1 MTTTAISAGYVRVSS
16 VQQRDDSDSPASQR
30 QRLKAAGC
38 TQIYEDLAVSG
49 FKLSQRR
56 RAAGYQQ
63 LLDGIRSGRIA
74 KVLAVR
80 LDRLARR
87 DQIVFELVEL
97 CQKHGVEFAT
107 LATGPVSIETAAGW
121 LQLKVNSMFGEHYS
135 RVLSESV
142 RAGYQGLHQ
151 AGIPARSSQSL
162 PFYLQRIPGTRHGV
176 EPSRHWHHAR
186 HAVNQVL
193 ARVWS
198 TSEAGLYLNEHC
210 GIRGEGSAIRRWM
223 SAPAMAGHL
232 ARHPKGQQPVIIL
245 RDVWPAMVTEA
256 ERQQLLYVLQVGT
269 GRRFN
274 RNRPPKLL
282 TGICRCSL
290 CDNSMNYEQ
299 VQMRGKT
306 YQYLRCRRA
315 GCNRRGVVAGPIW
328 DEITRRLDAHIH
340 DLVQR
345 RTLAAGVVSEP
356 AEVSIWRRELAAREA
371 LPEDLRQ
378 QADEMR
384 ITELRSLIIS
394 AEAMPEVV
402 EDWWPD
408 GLAAGSIQFWSQR
421 PQAEINADLRRIIRA
436 VVVDPGSGAV
446 VKTVWRA

>member
-16 VQQRDDSDSPASQR
+16 VQQRDESDSPASQR
-30 QRLKAAGC
+30 KRLEAAGC

-87 DQIVFELVEL
+87 DQIVFELVDL
-97 CQKHGVEFAT
+97 CQKHGVEFST

-121 LQLKVNSMFGEHYS
+121 LQLKVHSMFGEHYS
-135 RVLSESV
+135 RLLSESV

-151 AGIPARSSQSL
+151 AGIPARSAQSL

-176 EPSRHWHHAR
+176 EPSPHWPHAR
-186 HAVNQVL
+186 HAVTQVM
-193 ARVWS
+193 ASVWS
-198 TSEAGLYLNEHC
+198 AAEAGLFLRDRC
-210 GIRGEGSAIRRWM
+210 GIRGESSAIRRWM
-223 SAPAMAGHL
+223 SSPALAGHM
-232 ARHPKGQQPVIIL
+232 ARYPKGKDPVIIL

-256 ERQQLLYVLQVGT
+256 ERQQLLYVLQVGK
-269 GRRFN
+269 GRRFE

-282 TGICRCSL
+282 TGICRCSI
-290 CDNSMNYEQ
+290 CDGSMNYED
-299 VQMRGKT
+299 MSRGGRS

-315 GCNRRGVVAGPIW
+315 GCNRRGVAAGPVW
-328 DEITRRLDAHIH
+328 DEITRRLDAHIQT
-340 DLVQR
+340 LVQR
-345 RTLAAGVVSEP
+345 RTLATEAVSEP
-356 AEVSIWRRELAAREA
+356 AEVSVWRRELAAREA

-378 QADEMR
+378 HTDEMR
-384 ITELRSLIIS
+384 ISELQGLITS
-394 AEAMPEVV
+394 AEAMPSAME
-402 EDWWPD
+402 EWWPD
-408 GLAAGSIQFWSQR
+408 GLAAGSVQFWSQR
-421 PQAEINADLRRIIRA
+421 PQVEINADLRRVIKA
-436 VVVDPGSGAV
+436 VVVDPSSCAV
-446 VKTVWRA
+446 VRTVWRS